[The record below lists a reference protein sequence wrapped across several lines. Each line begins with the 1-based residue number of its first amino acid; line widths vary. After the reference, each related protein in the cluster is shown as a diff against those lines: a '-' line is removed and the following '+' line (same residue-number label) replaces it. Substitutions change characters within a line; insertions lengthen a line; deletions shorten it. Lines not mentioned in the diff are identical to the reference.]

1 MTAPKF
7 DRRKLADRR
16 SPSERRSDAEQRVE
30 DQEERRLS
38 ERRSRDERRLDRQS
52 AAAQM
57 EAALALLVQ
66 VAESDTLGD
75 EHLRLL
81 DSAVLR
87 LRFALEQMERD

>member
-1 MTAPKF
+1 MTVPKF
-7 DRRKLADRR
+7 DRRGLAERRSQDRR
-16 SPSERRSDAEQRVE
+16 SGAEQRVE
-30 DQEERRLS
+30 TREERRQS
-38 ERRSRDERRLDRQS
+38 ERRSGDERRLAYQS

-66 VAESDTLGD
+66 VAESETLGD

-87 LRFALEQMERD
+87 LRFAMERMERD